1 MKKSIMLA
9 VISILLMMPSV
20 SFAKIV
26 ISDGDLAAITG
37 QVSLSIDM
45 SRRWPL
51 RNVSNLSLIWDD
63 ADGFTNY
70 TAPGY
75 LGTIDL
81 AITGE
86 TTKFG
91 SGDNGIMT
99 LDITY
104 TNGVTVVKAATPEIN
119 IGGTTGMNIDATI
132 KLGIDNTLSG
142 TQTLGA
148 LYVGGIKADIPPGQV
163 TITLRPHSYG
173 INGSGQYFAQ

>member
-9 VISILLMMPSV
+9 VISILLIMPSI

-26 ISDGDLAAITG
+26 ISDSDLAAITG

-45 SRRWPL
+45 SKRWPL

-75 LGTIDL
+75 FGTTDL
-81 AITGE
+81 TITGE
-86 TTKFG
+86 TTKF
-91 SGDNGIMT
+91 NGIIT
-99 LDITY
+99 LDIIY
-104 TNGVTVVKAATPEIN
+104 TNGVTVVTAATPEII

-148 LYVGGIKADIPPGQV
+148 LYVGGIRADIPPGQV
-163 TITLRPHSYG
+163 TITLRPNSYG
-173 INGSGQYFAQ
+173 IHGSGQYFAQ